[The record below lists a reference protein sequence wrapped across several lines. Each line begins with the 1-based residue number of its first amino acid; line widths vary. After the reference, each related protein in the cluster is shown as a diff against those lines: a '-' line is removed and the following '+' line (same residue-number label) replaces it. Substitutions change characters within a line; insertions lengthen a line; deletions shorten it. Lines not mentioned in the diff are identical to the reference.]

1 MKKSTR
7 SNFSRDIHKLGCLLI
22 PLLTFMGIQ
31 SCSTVEEGTGR
42 CKAYKDPKY
51 VASSQDTDGK
61 KWQLLVSPEVVD
73 LKCDKQGTL
82 GEIYFTA
89 TVLDGQGFAKPALA
103 IEPVFIGS
111 SQSADG
117 GGFAFV
123 PDKSDS
129 ATDSCGTAVFKYT
142 WTCPSEKK
150 STGGFFYATSG
161 PLASKAVKVTLEHIV
176 QQDVVT
182 GTVPAAR

>member
-7 SNFSRDIHKLGCLLI
+7 SYFSRDIHKLGCLLI

-42 CKAYKDPKY
+42 CKAFKDPKY

-73 LKCDKQGTL
+73 LKCDKL
-82 GEIYFTA
+82 GAPGVIYFTA

-103 IEPVFIGS
+103 ITDQFIGS
-111 SQSADG
+111 SQSSDG
-117 GGFAFV
+117 GGFKRV
-123 PDKSDS
+123 DGETDS
-129 ATDSCGTAVFKYT
+129 ATDSCGTARFRYD
-142 WTCPSEKK
+142 WTCPDAKK

-161 PLASKAVKVTLEHIV
+161 PLASKAIKVTLEHIV
-176 QQDVVT
+176 QQDQII
-182 GTVPAAR
+182 R